1 MGSIWVKNLL
11 HLQLTDEELANIPHP
26 KAELLL
32 HVWMRTIQATS
43 FLGGFIVAPI
53 ATLVKQPASLRSLHS
68 RFIRYSV
75 FGLLPG
81 FVLGPALYYG
91 RMRNQP
97 EVAYFDRAYR
107 LRRNKGQVHVDLLSL
122 TGAVAGGCLSPWTP
136 YRPVEAAVVGMF
148 FGLTIAIIGPRI
160 LDK

>member
-1 MGSIWVKNLL
+1 MYGCVQFKPHRSWEDSLL
-11 HLQLTDEELANIPHP
+11 R
-26 KAELLL
+26 LLRPL
-32 HVWMRTIQATS
+32 LNVFRFSFQFSPTI
-43 FLGGFIVAPI
+43 FIE
-53 ATLVKQPASLRSLHS
+53 PASLRSLHS